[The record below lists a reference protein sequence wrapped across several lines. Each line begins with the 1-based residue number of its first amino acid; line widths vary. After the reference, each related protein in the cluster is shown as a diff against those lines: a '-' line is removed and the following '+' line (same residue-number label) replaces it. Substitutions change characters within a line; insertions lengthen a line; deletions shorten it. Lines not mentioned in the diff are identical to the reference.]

1 MGMQQK
7 LEREYQKGFQDGQ
20 AAASHSLMHMAR
32 NSGIIQGAQETWD
45 ILEAMI
51 PNLEGVG
58 PKTKVKIMKAIQA
71 YAKKEKSKLAA
82 K

>member
-1 MGMQQK
+1 MGLQQK
-7 LEREYQKGFQDGQ
+7 MEREYLRGFQDGQ
-20 AAASHSLMHMAR
+20 AAANETLVQMAR